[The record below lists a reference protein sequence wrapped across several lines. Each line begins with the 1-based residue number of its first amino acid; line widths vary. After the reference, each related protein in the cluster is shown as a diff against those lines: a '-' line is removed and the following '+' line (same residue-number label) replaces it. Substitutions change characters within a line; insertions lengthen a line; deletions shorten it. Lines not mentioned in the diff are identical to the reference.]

1 MARSARIVTLF
12 RRTIRRS
19 LVRIAIRRQTR
30 TGPECRILTFA
41 RHLPHAGTIRRLGAT
56 TVIRIDGGRG
66 HASRASEVLAGE
78 IVQEE
83 ILWRTVVGGRIASVS
98 NDLVDE
104 TSHGTL
110 FQAIFGRGPLFGRQ
124 KPAAKESRAAEKNEG
139 PLRGQ

>member
-78 IVQEE
+78 MVQEQ
-83 ILWRTVVGGRIASVS
+83 IPWRTVVGGRKASVS
-98 NDLVDE
+98 NDLEGKPSHE
-104 TSHGTL
+104 TF
-110 FQAIFGRGPLFGRQ
+110 FQAILGFRGVGLLGHHL
-124 KPAAKESRAAEKNEG
+124 SR
-139 PLRGQ
+139 